1 MKAGT
6 VGEGKSRLMSDGE
19 GTAGAFRL
27 FHPPAYLEQASTL
40 VGCQGSVA

>member
-6 VGEGKSRLMSDGE
+6 GGEGKSRLMSE
-19 GTAGAFRL
+19 GGGAGVYRL
-27 FHPPAYLEQASTL
+27 FHPAAYLEEASTL